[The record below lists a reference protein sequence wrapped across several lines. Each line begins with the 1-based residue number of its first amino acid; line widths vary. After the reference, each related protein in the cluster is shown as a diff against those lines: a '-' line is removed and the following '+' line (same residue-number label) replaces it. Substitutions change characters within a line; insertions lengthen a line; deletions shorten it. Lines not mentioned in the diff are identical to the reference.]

1 MNGAADRL
9 VGRLRVVSVR
19 NDKQRTV
26 ERNGDGIAADLILR
40 HTPYYRRAVAVV
52 FRQIVPRMTPIVFSV
67 QANGVINLSV
77 TQQAYGYLRR
87 TKLANIAVP
96 NLDDAVA
103 DRLIRGFLLLGAVL
117 WLDYDLVLPFA
128 VDLSRE
134 RYDYRL
140 GRVYPAV

>member
-1 MNGAADRL
+1 
-9 VGRLRVVSVR
+9 
-19 NDKQRTV
+19 
-26 ERNGDGIAADLILR
+26 
-40 HTPYYRRAVAVV
+40 
-52 FRQIVPRMTPIVFSV
+52 MTPIVFSV

-96 NLDDAVA
+96 NLDDAAA